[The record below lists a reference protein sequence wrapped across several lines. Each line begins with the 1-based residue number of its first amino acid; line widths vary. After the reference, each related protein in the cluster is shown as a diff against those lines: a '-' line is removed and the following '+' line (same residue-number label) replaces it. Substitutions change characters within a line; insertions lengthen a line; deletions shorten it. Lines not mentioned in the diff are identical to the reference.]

1 VHLDSYLRDIGLPG
15 DGRDLEFHDAALG
28 GSSCL
33 FVLVDVDLALSSF

>member
-1 VHLDSYLRDIGLPG
+1 VHSDSYLRDTLLTG

-33 FVLVDVDLALSSF
+33 LVLVDVDLALSLF

>member
-1 VHLDSYLRDIGLPG
+1 MHFDSYLRDLVLPG
-15 DGRDLEFHDAALG
+15 DERDLEFHDAALG